1 MSLDFSDEK
10 ITLKKGIFLRGIH
23 VIPLNSVVKITVKRS
38 IFLRIFRT
46 RQVEIFTR
54 NGEFKFFQ
62 SRDERLPFAPT
73 LPAHFIKPRFR
84 EIAFGAF
91 IDVRALGA
99 IALFAAVMR
108 RIGTLFGGKYLDSI
122 LELFDAAAENAE
134 RALSVVHVYVPR
146 VAAAVGVFALAA
158 WVFAYLRRLAALS
171 RLRVGRRGEFIVVT
185 SGLLTLYEHTLVS
198 NSAAIVICD
207 SPVSLLAKHA
217 PIYLRGVMLYPAAD
231 RASALKLAH
240 ILGRERLGKIPE
252 ACPPKRA
259 WFGYC
264 AAPLWSSAGFAA
276 VLALVY
282 IIAPP
287 YPVALL
293 KTALYCGLFV
303 SVYAVAVYLYYMRY
317 SGITAGE
324 GACRIA
330 VRRSMRL
337 YTAVFANASV
347 IAETFSQS
355 VLQRRSGL
363 CNFRLSTA
371 EPRSFKARLIPDHSI
386 ESITSL

>member
-1 MSLDFSDEK
+1 MSMDFSDEK
-10 ITLKKGIFLRGIH
+10 ITLKKGIFFRGIH

-38 IFLRIFRT
+38 PLLRIFRA

-62 SRDERLPFAPT
+62 SRDEQLPFAPA
-73 LPAHFIKPRFR
+73 LPAHLIKPRFR

-108 RIGTLFGGKYLDSI
+108 RIGTLFGGKYLDGI

-134 RALSVVHVYVPR
+134 RALSAVHVYVPR

-171 RLRVGRRGEFIVVT
+171 RFRVGRRGEYIVVT

-240 ILGRERLGKIPE
+240 ILGGERLGKSP
-252 ACPPKRA
+252 AAYSNQPPKRA

-264 AAPLWSSAGFAA
+264 AAPLWSSVGFAA
-276 VLALVY
+276 ALTLVY
-282 IIAPP
+282 IAG
-287 YPVALL
+287 YPAALL

-303 SVYAVAVYLYYMRY
+303 SVYAAAVYLYYMRY
-317 SGITAGE
+317 SGITPGE
-324 GACRIA
+324 RACRIA

-337 YTAVFANASV
+337 YTAVFANDSV
-347 IAETFSQS
+347 IGETFSQS
-355 VLQRRSGL
+355 VFQHRSGL
-363 CNFRLSTA
+363 CNFRISTA
-371 EPRSFKARLIPDHSI
+371 EPRSFKARLIPI
-386 ESITSL
+386 EKIQY